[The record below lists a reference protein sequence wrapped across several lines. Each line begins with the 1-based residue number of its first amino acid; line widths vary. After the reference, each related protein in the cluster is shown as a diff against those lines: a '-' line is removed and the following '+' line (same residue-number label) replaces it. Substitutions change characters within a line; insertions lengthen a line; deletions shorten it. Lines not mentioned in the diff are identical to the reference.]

1 MDFIQTIEQ
10 VCGKEAIK
18 IYLPMQQGDVYQTN
32 ADTSALENDMNYKP
46 AKQLYDGIKE
56 TITWFKQYYTY

>member
-1 MDFIQTIEQ
+1 
-10 VCGKEAIK
+10 
-18 IYLPMQQGDVYQTN
+18 MQQGDVYQTN